1 MIKRFNALL
10 IVAIFCLVSAGAAFA
25 DSGKTAPGQ
34 RDGGTFADSGKTAP
48 GQRDGGSL
56 GDLTKAAN
64 QTEGWSQGSHAS
76 DPSGDGKGKGD
87 SDQPRSGLANVAEK
101 GDLSST
107 LDAITK

>member
-10 IVAIFCLVSAGAAFA
+10 IVAIFCLVSAGVAFA
-25 DSGKTAPGQ
+25 DSGKTP
-34 RDGGTFADSGKTAP
+34 P

-56 GDLTKAAN
+56 GQLTKEAN

-101 GDLSST
+101 GNLSAT

>member
-25 DSGKTAPGQ
+25 DSDKTP
-34 RDGGTFADSGKTAP
+34 P

-56 GDLTKAAN
+56 GQVTKEAN

-101 GDLSST
+101 GNLSAT